1 MLITGDKPVMG
12 GDCHGFVPLWGGR
25 GHTQAAGQETVIL
38 LLERIVLF
46 VLFRISVLGMHMFT
60 KFDDN
65 R

>member
-1 MLITGDKPVMG
+1 MG
-12 GDCHGFVPLWGGR
+12 GKSHGFLPLWGGR
-25 GHTQAAGQETVIL
+25 GHTQAAGHETVIL

-46 VLFRISVLGMHMFT
+46 EQFRISVFGMHVFT